1 MITQKQAIEFL
12 RDRPVKYAHLLGFDK
27 LTDIH
32 NGWIREMVLGKEDYT
47 LEGHRGSY
55 KTTCVS
61 FGIAE
66 TMILLPSLR
75 SLFMRKTDDDVKEI
89 INQVRKILE
98 APQTQVLINAIYG
111 VNLKLIVS
119 NATELSSN
127 LIVDAKGTSQL
138 VAISANSN
146 LTGRHFDRIFDDD
159 IINVKDRISKAE
171 REHTKMVYQELRNVL
186 NRGGKMV
193 NTLTPWH
200 KDDASSL
207 MAKPHLYTWRD
218 TGLISEEEIEKI
230 RQQMSPSL
238 FSANYELKHIAS
250 EDVIFTDAQTD
261 ADITNVVNA
270 SFCHID
276 ASYGGEDY
284 TAFTIVKKK
293 DGKYYVYGK
302 IWQKAVDEV
311 MEKIIYDRQR
321 LLAGKIY
328 CEDNGDKGYLAKAL
342 REKGER
348 VVTYHES
355 MNKYIKIV
363 THLKGDWSNVVFVQG
378 TDAEYIDQI
387 LEYNEFAEHDDA
399 PDSLACMMRLLHP
412 RKDDGQASSF
422 GY

>member
-1 MITQKQAIEFL
+1 M
-12 RDRPVKYAHLLGFDK
+12 
-27 LTDIH
+27 
-32 NGWIREMVLGKEDYT
+32 
-47 LEGHRGSY
+47 
-55 KTTCVS
+55 
-61 FGIAE
+61 AE
-66 TMILLPSLR
+66 P
-75 SLFMRKTDDDVKEI
+75 
-89 INQVRKILE
+89 
-98 APQTQVLINAIYG
+98 
-111 VNLKLIVS
+111 
-119 NATELSSN
+119 
-127 LIVDAKGTSQL
+127 
-138 VAISANSN
+138 
-146 LTGRHFDRIFDDD
+146 
-159 IINVKDRISKAE
+159 
-171 REHTKMVYQELRNVL
+171 
-186 NRGGKMV
+186 
-193 NTLTPWH
+193 H
-200 KDDASSL
+200 K
-207 MAKPHLYTWRD
+207 YTWKD
-218 TGLISEEEIEKI
+218 TGLISEAEIEQIKA
-230 RQQMSPSL
+230 QMSPSL

-250 EDVIFTDAQTD
+250 EDVIFTDAQTG

-293 DGKYYVYGK
+293 DGKYYVYGR

-311 MEKIIYDRQR
+311 MDQIIYDRQR

-378 TDAEYIDQI
+378 TDQEYIDQI
-387 LEYNEFAEHDDA
+387 LDYNEFAEHDDS

-412 RKDDGQASSF
+412 RKDDGASSAF